1 MTDLNAKLPSTAK
14 IVKQL
19 KNDGQDFEWY
29 PTTSEMMKAV
39 AEDIIQ
45 CNFAGDKHSFLDIGC
60 GDGRVLRF
68 IRQYTYSNSIR
79 ANNHLPFQEVFG
91 IEKSETHLKSLI
103 KSDIPVIGTD
113 FWETRL
119 MDKNVSVIFCNPPYS
134 EYAQWVENILTNGYA
149 LSFYFVIPE
158 RWVDNKGIESALK
171 RRNLRADVIYQGDF
185 LNGERSAR
193 AKINI
198 VRVAPNRFYR
208 SFNSFRSSDDK
219 GLDYPNF
226 SHTYYSNSADDPFN
240 DWFNDVFKFDLD
252 KNTLEKEKSN
262 DEACRAVFA
271 KSNGIQELADW
282 YNKDLSEI
290 QKNYDSLSLLDP
302 VLFKELGINLDNL
315 KEAVCNRFSSLK
327 NRYWNNF
334 IDFYE
339 PIRSRLTK
347 EKREELKFKL
357 VSQTRALDFTVK
369 NMLYVTELVIE
380 RANDYFNEQIVAFY
394 KKLADLENIKMYKS
408 NQKVFATNYDWRYNR
423 ENTPYKLECR
433 IITTGV
439 SQSYFTPSLQDMDD
453 RLNDI
458 CIILRSIGFNVDL
471 QKHSYDDKIPF
482 GQSLEYLEHNMTT
495 NKKETAFEVKFFKN
509 GNCHIKFR
517 KDIMLALNVV
527 AGRLLGW
534 VTTPEQASEEMGESL
549 SDIQANWNKTD
560 ALKLTNKSTLIGL
573 PNFE

>member
-14 IVKQL
+14 IVEQL

-29 PTTSEMMKAV
+29 PTTNEMMKAV
-39 AEDIIQ
+39 VEDIIQ
-45 CNFAGDKHSFLDIGC
+45 CDFAGRNHSFLDIGC

-68 IRQYTYSNSIR
+68 VREYTYSNNFR

-198 VRVAPNRFYR
+198 VRVASNRFYR
-208 SFNSFRSSDDK
+208 SFNSFRSSEDN

-226 SHTYYSNSADDPFN
+226 SHTHYSDSADDPFN
-240 DWFNDVFKFDLD
+240 NWFNEVFKFDLD

-290 QKNYDSLSLLDP
+290 QKNYDALSALDP

-315 KEAVCNRFSSLK
+315 KEAVRNRFSSLK

-380 RANDYFNEQIVAFY
+380 RANDYFNEQIVGFY

-458 CIILRSIGFNVDL
+458 CIILRSIGFNVDQ
-471 QKHSYDDKIPF
+471 QKHSYEDKIPF

-549 SDIQANWNKTD
+549 SDIQANWHKTD

-573 PNFE
+573 PHFE

>member
-1 MTDLNAKLPSTAK
+1 MMDLNAKLPSTAK
-14 IVKQL
+14 IVEQL

-29 PTTSEMMKAV
+29 PTTNEMMKAV
-39 AEDIIQ
+39 AEDIVQ
-45 CNFAGDKHSFLDIGC
+45 CDFAGDKHSFLDIGC

-68 IRQYTYSNSIR
+68 VREYTYSNNFR

-158 RWVDNKGIESALK
+158 RWGDNKSIESALK
-171 RRNLRADVIYQGDF
+171 RRNLRADVIFQGDF

-198 VRVAPNRFYR
+198 VRVASNRFYR
-208 SFNSFRSSDDK
+208 SFSSFRSSDDNK
-219 GLDYPNF
+219 LDYPNF
-226 SHTYYSNSADDPFN
+226 SHTHYSDSADDPFN
-240 DWFNDVFKFDLD
+240 NWFNDVFKLDLD
-252 KNTLEKEKSN
+252 KNTLEKEKNN

-290 QKNYDSLSLLDP
+290 QKNYDALSALDP

-315 KEAVCNRFSSLK
+315 KEAVRNRFSSLK

-357 VSQTRALDFTVK
+357 VSQTSALDFTVK

-380 RANDYFNEQIVAFY
+380 RANDYFNEQIVGFY

-458 CIILRSIGFNVDL
+458 CIILRSIGFNVEL
-471 QKHSYDDKIPF
+471 QKHGYDDTIPF

-549 SDIQANWNKTD
+549 SDVQANWHKTD
-560 ALKLTNKSTLIGL
+560 TLKLTNKSTLIGI
-573 PNFE
+573 PHFE

>member
-14 IVKQL
+14 IVEQL

-29 PTTSEMMKAV
+29 PTTNEMMKAV

-45 CNFAGDKHSFLDIGC
+45 CNFAGYEHSFLDIGC

-68 IRQYTYSNSIR
+68 IREYTYSNSIR
-79 ANNHLPFQEVFG
+79 ANNHLPFPEVFG

-149 LSFYFVIPE
+149 LAFYFVIPE
-158 RWVDNKGIESALK
+158 RWIDNKGIDSALK

-198 VRVAPNRFYR
+198 VRVASNRFYR
-208 SFNSFRSSDDK
+208 SFNSFRSSEDK

-226 SHTYYSNSADDPFN
+226 SHTHYSDSADDPFN

-315 KEAVCNRFSSLK
+315 KEAVRNRFNSLK

-334 IDFYE
+334 IDYYE

-380 RANDYFNEQIVAFY
+380 RANEYFNEQIVSFY

-471 QKHSYDDKIPF
+471 QKHSYEDKIPF

-549 SDIQANWNKTD
+549 SDIQANWHKTD

-573 PNFE
+573 PHFE

>member
-14 IVKQL
+14 IVEQL

-29 PTTSEMMKAV
+29 PTTNEMMKV
-39 AEDIIQ
+39 VVEDIIQ
-45 CNFAGDKHSFLDIGC
+45 CDFAGNKHSFLDIGC

-68 IRQYTYSNSIR
+68 IREYTYSNNFR
-79 ANNHLPFQEVFG
+79 ANNHLPFEKVFG

-158 RWVDNKGIESALK
+158 RWIDNKGIESALK

-208 SFNSFRSSDDK
+208 SFNSFRSSEDN

-226 SHTYYSNSADDPFN
+226 SHTHYSDSADDPFN

-271 KSNGIQELADW
+271 KSNGIQELANW

-290 QKNYDSLSLLDP
+290 QKNYDALSSLNP

-315 KEAVCNRFSSLK
+315 KEAVRNRFSSLK

-334 IDFYE
+334 IDYYE

-357 VSQTRALDFTVK
+357 ISQTSVLDFTVK

-380 RANDYFNEQIVAFY
+380 QANNYFNEQIVSFY
-394 KKLADLENIKMYKS
+394 KKLADLENIKIYKS
-408 NQKVFATNYDWRYNR
+408 NQKVFASNYDWRYNR
-423 ENTPYKLECR
+423 DNTPYKLECR

-458 CIILRSIGFNVDL
+458 CIILRSIGFNVEL

-482 GQSLEYLEHNMTT
+482 GQSIDYFEHNLTT
-495 NKKETAFEVKFFKN
+495 DKKETAFEVKFFKN

-534 VTTPEQASEEMGESL
+534 VTSPEQASEEMGESL
-549 SDIQANWNKTD
+549 ADIQANWYKTD
-560 ALKLTNKSTLIGL
+560 ALKLTNKSSLIGL
-573 PNFE
+573 PHFE